1 MANIDRTGFITQ
13 TYIIDMTPGATPIVV
28 NTSQHDTGRVLEFV
42 ITNYYGEITI
52 PSDLSAIVHGTK
64 ADTTGFEYD
73 VYSYI
78 NSSDNNIHVSF
89 AVTEQMTA
97 AAGPAICEIVIT
109 SEATGKQV
117 ATANFILMCE
127 KTAMDDETLKSAT
140 DVYNLMQ
147 DIREQVQIATDAA
160 EDADAIKSD
169 ITLLVQQAKDYAETA
184 SQAAEDAEDY
194 AVLSRSYAI
203 GGTGTR
209 TGENTD
215 NSKYYSEQA
224 GTSATDAQTAEA
236 TATAKATEASNSAD
250 RAMSA
255 TPEGYEDFVNNSLS
269 VKGTADST
277 DLNNQK
283 NAGIYLISDLSTV
296 THGPALTGSGYLFV
310 VRRMTGNVGQLV
322 QVFMNTDGNMA
333 YYRKWKS
340 NTWSEW
346 TGMLYDDGDGTRY

>member
-1 MANIDRTGFITQ
+1 MSALNKLGFLTQ
-13 TYIIDMTPGATPIVV
+13 SYNLDMTTGNTPLVV
-28 NTSQHDTGRVLEFV
+28 NVSQHDTGRILRFTIVNSF
-42 ITNYYGEITI
+42 GDMTI
-52 PSDLSAIVHGTK
+52 PTVLSAVVHGTK
-64 ADTTGFEYD
+64 SDTTGFEYE
-73 VYSYI
+73 VEAIEVSGSI
-78 NSSDNNIHVSF
+78 VVSF

-97 AAGPAICEIVIT
+97 APGPAVCEIVIT
-109 SEATGKQV
+109 GNNNKQV

-184 SQAAEDAEDY
+184 SQAAEDAEDF
-194 AVLSRSYAI
+194 ATLAKSYAI

-224 GTSATDAQTAEA
+224 GTSATNAQTAEA

-255 TPEGYEDFVNNSLS
+255 TPEGYEDFVDNSLS

-346 TGMLYDDGDGTRY
+346 AGMLYDDGDGTRY